1 MTKLKLAIVAVL
13 LIASAPAFAQ
23 RVPGQST
30 PSAHTQQDSGPYENM
45 SRPE

>member
-1 MTKLKLAIVAVL
+1 MTKLKIAIVTFL
-13 LIASAPAFAQ
+13 LLASAPAFAQ
-23 RVPGQST
+23 RSDASGT